1 MKKQEFPAG
10 LYLRIFPNY
19 IVKYYR
25 WGKGEKQLTEKQIEN
40 LSNLSDNS
48 ANGLLSDKSK
58 KKLKNSINWLLV
70 ASKKKNVF
78 VKTANKNID
87 FRINFIT
94 LTIPP
99 QLEGCVNNSKFK
111 NVLNTWLSYHR
122 KYSNLKNYVWKLEF
136 HKDSRL
142 HIHLTSDTF
151 IHYKSVRD
159 SWNRIL
165 QRNGLLELHYSKF
178 NNYDPNST
186 DIHSVQKIKNISGY
200 ICKYMAK
207 DAGANDN
214 FKGRIWGCNYAI
226 SDSNKCQMMIEQD
239 KYWATMKSIEQ
250 PQIEQFEV
258 NQGSA
263 EEGNQFWL
271 ATIYNFHF
279 NAWKHLIKGDIYNN
293 FIEHI
298 KRIRQGVSEPSQ
310 VQYSLC

>member
-1 MKKQEFPAG
+1 MNKTEYPAG

-25 WGKGEKQLTEKQIEN
+25 WGKGEKQLTEKQLDN

-48 ANGLLSDKSK
+48 AKGLLSDKSK

-70 ASKKKNVF
+70 AAKKKEVY
-78 VKTANKNID
+78 VKEINKKID

-99 QLEGCVNNSKFK
+99 QVSGVVDNSKFK
-111 NVLNTWLSYHR
+111 QVLNTWLSYQR
-122 KYSNLKNYVWKLEF
+122 KYSKLKNYVWKLEF
-136 HKDSRL
+136 HKDNRL
-142 HIHLTSDTF
+142 HIHITTDSF

-165 QRNGLLELHYSKF
+165 QRNGLLENHYSKF

-186 DIHSVQKIKNISGY
+186 DIHSVQKIRNISGY

-207 DAGANDN
+207 DAGANEN
-214 FKGRIWGCNYAI
+214 FKGRIWGCNYAL
-226 SDSNKCQMMIEQD
+226 SDSHKCQMMIEED
-239 KYWATMKSIEQ
+239 KYWLTMKSIENDK
-250 PQIEQFEV
+250 IEQFEV
-258 NQGSA
+258 KQGSV
-263 EEGNQFWL
+263 EEGNEFWL

-279 NAWKHLIKGDIYNN
+279 SFWRDIIKGDIYNK
-293 FIEHI
+293 FVAHI
-298 KRIRQGVSEPSQ
+298 SNIRKGIAEPSQ
-310 VQYSLC
+310 VQLSIC